1 MQLVGVRFLFSWVF
15 IATVLL
21 MGSSRAQAQ
30 AVSKTVVVVID
41 PGETDILMES
51 LVRSMAEAELKK
63 RGYVIVESAEVG
75 GEIPSRLLAC
85 AGDRMCMVTALAGI
99 TADFVIFI
107 SLRPDE
113 VEGPSN
119 FKIVARNYEVATG
132 TALARTMRRCVECKE
147 GLDLAGF
154 SESLIRDLVS
164 EKVAPSPAPEQPS
177 PAPEQSSPAEQ
188 PTPAPVEPMV
198 RVESDSRG
206 GFIGTLKYIS
216 LAGGVLGLAGGTALV
231 LIDGPIINDS
241 LREPDAYDT
250 LTLGY
255 ATLASG
261 GVLLAMSAWL
271 WASDHDDTATDV
283 SIRPDLRPGAAGGSL
298 VLSGEF

>member
-1 MQLVGVRFLFSWVF
+1 
-15 IATVLL
+15 
-21 MGSSRAQAQ
+21 MGSSAVQAQ
-30 AVSKTVVVVID
+30 VVSKTVVVVID

-85 AGDRMCMVTALAGI
+85 AGDRACMLTALASI

-164 EKVAPSPAPEQPS
+164 EQPTSEQPTAS
-177 PAPEQSSPAEQ
+177 EQPTTSEQ
-188 PTPAPVEPMV
+188 PTPAVPANHRLEPMV
-198 RVESDSRG
+198 HEKPDSG
-206 GFIGTLKYIS
+206 GVIVTLKYIS
-216 LAGGVLGLAGGTALV
+216 LVGGVLGLAGGTALV
-231 LIDGPIINDS
+231 LIDGPIVNDGI
-241 LREPDAYDT
+241 REPDAYDT

-255 ATLASG
+255 VTLASG

-283 SIRPDLRPGAAGGSL
+283 SMRPDLRLGAAGGSL
-298 VLSGEF
+298 VWSGEF